1 MKKKPILKPQSDS
14 KDPGAALSDS
24 LHGGARAGAGRP
36 KGSGKYKEATKA
48 IRVPEGSIDYI
59 KSFLERYPDQFGD
72 NPIGNNIVT
81 MRTWSP
87 SQVGNVALASVSSSS
102 NTAKFNKLEIP
113 LFSSTVAAGY
123 PSPAEDHI
131 EETLDLNDYMVQR
144 PDSTFMLRVE
154 GESMKDIGILPNDI
168 LVVDRSL
175 SAAHNKIVIAAI
187 DGELTVKRLYHRG
200 ELIKLLPE
208 NAAYPEIELEKES
221 DLVIWGVVIGSFR
234 RFQSF

>member
-1 MKKKPILKPQSDS
+1 MSEKTNSS
-14 KDPGAALSDS
+14 
-24 LHGGARAGAGRP
+24 HGGARAGAGRP
-36 KGSGKYKEATKA
+36 KGSGKYQESTRA
-48 IRVPEGSIDYI
+48 IRVPEGSITYI
-59 KSFLERYPDQFGD
+59 KNFLEKYPDVSAVVPG
-72 NPIGNNIVT
+72 
-81 MRTWSP
+81 
-87 SQVGNVALASVSSSS
+87 LAPGPVPAYPLHSAS
-102 NTAKFNKLEIP
+102 NAKVNTQNAVKLQLP

-131 EETLDLNDYMVQR
+131 EDTLDLNDYMVQH

-175 SAAHNKIVIAAI
+175 KAAHKKIVIAAI
-187 DGELTVKRLYHRG
+187 DGELTVKRLFHRG
-200 ELIKLLPE
+200 GLIKLLPE
-208 NAAYPEIELEKES
+208 NTAYPEIELETES